1 MKVAIL
7 DDYQAI
13 ADQLVDWS
21 RFKNSCDVKVFNQPF
36 ENEEH
41 AIENL
46 KDFEK
51 SCSVDCSPSP
61 QQQIQQ
67 AR

>member
-21 RFKNSCDVKVFNQPF
+21 RFKNSCDVKVFNHPF

-46 KDFEK
+46 KDFE
-51 SCSVDCSPSP
+51 
-61 QQQIQQ
+61 
-67 AR
+67 AL